1 MSELAISRV
10 DTDTKVG
17 RAPRRKGTKFLIW
30 LCWAVVFLVLGC
42 AILGELIAP
51 QSPYAQDLVTGVTP
65 PSAEHWLG
73 TDELGRDVFSR
84 VIVGARTAVIGP
96 LLIALGGTLLGV
108 LLGLMA
114 GYVGGWID
122 TITLRWA
129 DLMFALPGHLVAI
142 VVVGVLG
149 GGYAMAIVV
158 LIVLSSPYDTRLMRA
173 ATLEQR
179 PRAYVEAARLLGL
192 PGRRI
197 AVQHIWPNLVP
208 LVIASGFLGFAYG
221 LLALSALSFLGL
233 GVGPGTADWGRMLA
247 ESLVL
252 LFQNPAGALAPGAM
266 IVITAASVNLIGDWL
281 EEYLSDRGRAR

>member
-1 MSELAISRV
+1 M
-10 DTDTKVG
+10 
-17 RAPRRKGTKFLIW
+17 F
-30 LCWAVVFLVLGC
+30 
-42 AILGELIAP
+42 GELIAP
-51 QSPYAQDLVTGVTP
+51 QSPDAQDLALGVTP
-65 PSAEHWLG
+65 PSGDHLLG

-96 LLIALGGTLLGV
+96 VLIALGGTFIGV

-114 GYVGGWID
+114 GYAGGWLD

-179 PRAYVEAARLLGL
+179 PRPYVEAARLLGL

-208 LVIASGFLGFAYG
+208 LVMASGFLGFAYG

-252 LFQNPAGALAPGAM
+252 IFSNPAGALAPGGM
-266 IVITAASVNLIGDWL
+266 IVLTAASVNLIGDWL
-281 EEYLSDRGRAR
+281 EEVLSDRGRAR

>member
-1 MSELAISRV
+1 MSELAVTRSEVKDR
-10 DTDTKVG
+10 
-17 RAPRRKGTKFLIW
+17 RRPRRFASPLIW
-30 LCWAVVFLVLGC
+30 VCWTIVLIVLAC
-42 AILGELIAP
+42 AIFGDLIAP
-51 QSPYAQDLVTGVTP
+51 QSPDAQDLALGVTP
-65 PSAEHWLG
+65 PSGEHLLG
-73 TDELGRDVFSR
+73 SDELGRDVLSR

-96 LLIALGGTLLGV
+96 VLIALGATFIGV

-114 GYVGGWID
+114 GYAGGWLD

-149 GGYAMAIVV
+149 GGYVMAIVV
-158 LIVLSSPYDTRLMRA
+158 LIVLSSPYDTRLIRA

-179 PRAYVEAARLLGL
+179 PRPYVEAARLLGL

-208 LVIASGFLGFAYG
+208 LVMASGFLGFAYG

-252 LFQNPAGALAPGAM
+252 IFSNPAGALAPGAL
-266 IVITAASVNLIGDWL
+266 IVLTAGSVNLIGDWL
-281 EEYLSDRGRAR
+281 EEVLSDRGRAR

>member
-1 MSELAISRV
+1 MSELAIARTGIKRRRTSRRF
-10 DTDTKVG
+10 VG
-17 RAPRRKGTKFLIW
+17 VLIW
-30 LCWAVVFLVLGC
+30 LCWTLVLIVVTC
-42 AILGELIAP
+42 AIFGDLIAP
-51 QSPYAQDLVTGVTP
+51 QPPYAQDLALGATS
-65 PSAEHWLG
+65 PSSSHWLG

-96 LLIALGGTLLGV
+96 VLIALGGTLLGV

-114 GYVGGWID
+114 GYAGGWLD

-179 PRAYVEAARLLGL
+179 PRAYVEAARMLGL
-192 PGRRI
+192 PGRSI

-208 LVIASGFLGFAYG
+208 LVMASGFLGFAYG

-252 LFQNPAGALAPGAM
+252 LFQNPFGALAPGAM
-266 IVITAASVNLIGDWL
+266 IVLTAASVNLIGDWL
-281 EEYLSDRGRAR
+281 EEFLSDRGRAR

>member
-1 MSELAISRV
+1 MSELAVTRSEVKDR
-10 DTDTKVG
+10 
-17 RAPRRKGTKFLIW
+17 RRPRRFGSPLIW
-30 LCWAVVFLVLGC
+30 VCWTIVLIVLAC
-42 AILGELIAP
+42 AIFGDLIAP
-51 QSPYAQDLVTGVTP
+51 QSPDAQDLALGVTP
-65 PSAEHWLG
+65 PSGDHLLG
-73 TDELGRDVFSR
+73 TDELGRDVLSR

-96 LLIALGGTLLGV
+96 VLIALGATFIGV

-114 GYVGGWID
+114 GYAGGWLD

-149 GGYAMAIVV
+149 GGYVMAIVV
-158 LIVLSSPYDTRLMRA
+158 LIVLSSPYDTRLIRA

-179 PRAYVEAARLLGL
+179 PRPYVEAARLLGL

-208 LVIASGFLGFAYG
+208 LVMASGFLGFAYG

-252 LFQNPAGALAPGAM
+252 IFSNPAGALAPGAL
-266 IVITAASVNLIGDWL
+266 IVLTAGSVNLIGDWL
-281 EEYLSDRGRAR
+281 EEVLSDRGRAR

>member
-1 MSELAISRV
+1 MSELAVARSEVKDRR
-10 DTDTKVG
+10 G
-17 RAPRRKGTKFLIW
+17 PRRFGSPLIW
-30 LCWAVVFLVLGC
+30 VCWTIVLIVLAC
-42 AILGELIAP
+42 AMFGDLIAP
-51 QSPYAQDLVTGVTP
+51 QSPDAQDLALGVTP
-65 PSAEHWLG
+65 PSGDHLLG
-73 TDELGRDVFSR
+73 TDELGRDVLSR

-96 LLIALGGTLLGV
+96 VLIALGATSIGV

-114 GYVGGWID
+114 GYAGGWLD

-149 GGYAMAIVV
+149 GGYVMAIVV
-158 LIVLSSPYDTRLMRA
+158 LIVLSSPYDTRLIRA

-179 PRAYVEAARLLGL
+179 PRAYVEAARMLGL
-192 PGRRI
+192 PGRSI

-208 LVIASGFLGFAYG
+208 LVMASGFLGFAYG

-247 ESLVL
+247 ESLIL
-252 LFQNPAGALAPGAM
+252 IFSNPAGALAPGGL
-266 IVITAASVNLIGDWL
+266 IVLTAGSVNLIGDWL
-281 EEYLSDRGRAR
+281 EEVLSDRGRAR

>member
-1 MSELAISRV
+1 MSELAVARSDVKDR
-10 DTDTKVG
+10 
-17 RAPRRKGTKFLIW
+17 RRPRRFGSVLIW
-30 LCWAVVFLVLGC
+30 VCWTIVLIVLAC
-42 AILGELIAP
+42 AMFGELIAP
-51 QSPYAQDLVTGVTP
+51 QSPDAQDLALGVTP
-65 PSAEHWLG
+65 PSGDHLLG

-96 LLIALGGTLLGV
+96 VLIALGGTFIGV

-114 GYVGGWID
+114 GYAGGWLD

-179 PRAYVEAARLLGL
+179 PRPYVEAARLLGL

-208 LVIASGFLGFAYG
+208 LVMASGFLGFAYG

-252 LFQNPAGALAPGAM
+252 IFSNPAGALAPGGM
-266 IVITAASVNLIGDWL
+266 IVLTAASVNLIGDWL
-281 EEYLSDRGRAR
+281 EEVLSDRGRAR